1 MRMKLDNV
9 CEALSSGLGKH
20 SVNVSVVGTWCLIW
34 SYLFKLLWSS
44 KENKSFELGFNT
56 YSRGYYLC
64 YLKQI
69 VPLFLSSPYNRN
81 NKSYHEDKEKS
92 LKLSKTARP
101 IAIIRQIACN
111 GPKIILAIAGNE
123 KERKKCFQYSE
134 GNRFFTRILYS
145 AKLSNK
151 CEGKIKTFQE
161 CKL

>member
-20 SVNVSVVGTWCLIW
+20 SVNVSVVGTWCFIW

-44 KENKSFELGFNT
+44 KENKSFELEFNT

-64 YLKQI
+64 YLKLI
-69 VPLFLSSPYNRN
+69 VQLFLSSPYNRN
-81 NKSYHEDKEKS
+81 NESCHEDKEKS

-111 GPKIILAIAGNE
+111 GLKIILAIAGNE
-123 KERKKCFQYSE
+123 KERKKNAF
-134 GNRFFTRILYS
+134 NILKEIDFLREFS
-145 AKLSNK
+145 
-151 CEGKIKTFQE
+151 T
-161 CKL
+161 